1 MHNTLKTT
9 LTPFLA
15 CPSCKGSLT
24 CDVAQEA
31 SDLPWPEIV
40 EGQLTC
46 ETCRKTYPIT
56 RGIPRLLPTQQIQRA
71 VQNTVD
77 GFGYEWETFN
87 DQIQDGHMS
96 DRQNFF
102 DFIHPFTDDFFKG
115 KLVLDA
121 GCGMGRFLRLG
132 AEFGSREIIGMD
144 LSSAVEAAYRNTRHL
159 PNAHVVQGDILE
171 PPFRPGFDY
180 IFSIGVLQFLS
191 SPQGGFQQLTELLT
205 PGGQISIWVYS
216 KEGNEAVMRI
226 LTPIREHFTSRLP
239 KPVLYAISY
248 ILGTIQF
255 LILRGIYKPANE
267 WKSLKWLSSVL
278 PKNEYLY
285 YNSQLS
291 LHALVSVVF
300 DHLVPQLVVYLSK
313 AEVVDWF
320 DQAKLTSVQISS
332 RNAMSWRAHGVKAS
346 IA

>member
-1 MHNTLKTT
+1 MKTT
-9 LTPFLA
+9 LISFLA
-15 CPSCKGSLT
+15 CTSCRGDLT
-24 CDVAQEA
+24 CEVSQEA
-31 SDLPWPEIV
+31 YDLPWQEIM

-46 ETCRKTYPIT
+46 RSCQKSYPIT
-56 RGIPRLLPTQQIQRA
+56 RGIPRLLSPHQLQSE
-71 VQNTVD
+71 VQKTVD

-96 DRQNFF
+96 DSQNFF
-102 DFIHPFTDDFFKG
+102 DFIHPFTDKFFEG

-159 PNAHVVQGDILE
+159 ANAHVVQGDILV
-171 PPFRPGFDY
+171 PPFKPGFDF

-191 SPQGGFQQLTELLT
+191 SPQGGFQQLTKLLKH
-205 PGGQISIWVYS
+205 GGQISIWVYS
-216 KEGNEAVMRI
+216 KEGNEAVIRI
-226 LTPIREHFTSRLP
+226 LSPLREHITSRLP
-239 KPVLYAISY
+239 KPMLYVVSY
-248 ILGTIQF
+248 VLGTIQF
-255 LILRGIYKPANE
+255 LILRGIYRPANE
-267 WKSLKWLSSVL
+267 WKPLQWLASIL

-300 DHLVPQLVVYLSK
+300 DHLVPQLVVYLSRD
-313 AEVVDWF
+313 EVLAWF
-320 DQAKLTSVQISS
+320 EEAKLTSVQMSS
-332 RNAMSWRAHGVKAS
+332 RNNMSWRAHGVA
-346 IA
+346 